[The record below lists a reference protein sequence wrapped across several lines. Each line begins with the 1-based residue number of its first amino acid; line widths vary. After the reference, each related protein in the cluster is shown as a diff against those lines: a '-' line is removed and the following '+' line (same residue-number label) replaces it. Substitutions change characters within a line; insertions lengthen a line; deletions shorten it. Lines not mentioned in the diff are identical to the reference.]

1 MIGPRGVLLLDE
13 IDSVL
18 GAVLRA
24 DAFAHRRGLSRY
36 GWCQRS
42 TDGIRQ
48 PLGCERL
55 LRYRRRAYASV

>member
-13 IDSVL
+13 IDSAM

-24 DAFAHRRGLSRY
+24 DAFAHRRGLGQY

-48 PLGCERL
+48 PLGRERL
-55 LRYRRRAYASV
+55 PRYRRRAYASA